1 MEYYDSTSRS
11 AVFKFELSSGK
22 LIHKY
27 EMPLIAKTNV
37 LGDLIMNKSGQV
49 FISDSQ
55 GNGIYT
61 VNEKTNKLE
70 PFYSSP
76 DILNMQGLTFST
88 DEKYLFI
95 ADYVKGIYR
104 LELKTKH

>member
-1 MEYYDSTSRS
+1 
-11 AVFKFELSSGK
+11 
-22 LIHKY
+22 
-27 EMPLIAKTNV
+27 MPLIAKTNV

-61 VNEKTNKLE
+61 VNEKQISFE

-76 DILNMQGLTFST
+76 DILNMQGLTFQRMKNICSSQT
-88 DEKYLFI
+88 M
-95 ADYVKGIYR
+95 
-104 LELKTKH
+104 